1 MAKRLLSKEFPLRR
15 IFLRV
20 PLKSTAKV
28 YIEQQNPKNVDL
40 NDISSG
46 GISFYIPAAQTLSDY
61 FNIEF
66 YLEPSGKPIKATLVV
81 KSRVPVAD
89 KLRIG
94 CSFFDIN
101 EADKNH
107 ITQYICKF
115 TNLVRPLKAL
125 ALATFLCYIDALWRI
140 PAYFLYCRGVEFE
153 RLSKVSFSCR
163 FYFFIL
169 LLYAGCAACGFILS
183 GRPVEKFGKLRFL
196 TSAGCLIGAFI
207 FLATKTAAYLILSS
221 RSPLP
226 PFLDIF
232 IWIYVIFAAYI
243 GYAVILTVV
252 WARKIDVTSQILER
266 HSSFDG

>member
-1 MAKRLLSKEFPLRR
+1 MARGALNKNFPLRR

-20 PLKSTAKV
+20 PVKSTARV
-28 YIEQQNPKNVDL
+28 FAEQELPKEVDL

-46 GISFYIPAAQTLSDY
+46 GISFYIPAAQALPDY
-61 FNIEF
+61 VNIEF
-66 YLEPSGKPIKATLVV
+66 HLEPAGKAIKAKLAVTSRVSV
-81 KSRVPVAD
+81 ADKSRV
-89 KLRIG
+89 G
-94 CSFFDIN
+94 CSFFEIN

-107 ITQYICKF
+107 ITQYICKL
-115 TNLVRPLKAL
+115 TNLVKPLKAL

-153 RLSKVSFSCR
+153 RLAKVSFSCR
-163 FYFFIL
+163 LYFFIL

-196 TSAGCLIGAFI
+196 ASAGCLIGAFI
-207 FLATKTAAYLILSS
+207 FLATKAAAYLILSG

-252 WARKIDVTSQILER
+252 WAKKIDATSQILER
-266 HSSFDG
+266 HSSFAD